1 MRFGTLGSEAS
12 NHALVLNRYLEAREI
27 KDAAVD
33 LFLDFRTAFDAL
45 LNGDIDFVLQV
56 SVHPQHTECVA
67 RTVNRAFIV
76 DTFIA
81 SSKPLGILT
90 RTDVANPR
98 TIGLQPATRAYANLS
113 GWTEQI
119 EEASTSTV
127 ADGLVAGKYESGV
140 AAIELLDQYPGR
152 FRLDYEIGAVQD
164 AWVLFGREPVC
175 LGDILLWPE
184 SPVRKILKLPNV

>member
-27 KDAAVD
+27 QDSIVH
-33 LFLDFRTAFDAL
+33 LYLDFGEAFDAL
-45 LNGDIDFVLQV
+45 LSGDIDFVLQV

-67 RTVNRAFIV
+67 RYINRAFIV

-90 RTDVANPR
+90 RQDVSIPK
-98 TIGLQPATRAYANLS
+98 TIALQPATRGYADLS
-113 GWTEQI
+113 AWTEQI

-127 ADGLVAGKYESGV
+127 ADGLVARKYDSGIAALELV
-140 AAIELLDQYPGR
+140 AEYPGR
-152 FRLDYEIGAVQD
+152 FKIEHEIGAIQD
-164 AWVLFGREPVC
+164 AWVMFGREAIC
-175 LGDILLWPE
+175 LGDILVWPE
-184 SPVRKILKLPNV
+184 HPVRKLFRTTEK

>member
-27 KDAAVD
+27 QDAAVH
-33 LFLDFRTAFDAL
+33 LYLDFGEAFDAL
-45 LNGDIDFVLQV
+45 LSGDIDFVLQV

-81 SSKPLGILT
+81 PSKPLGILT
-90 RTDVANPR
+90 QIGVAPPR
-98 TIGLQPATRAYANLS
+98 TIGLQPATRGYADLS
-113 GWTEQI
+113 AWTEQV

-127 ADGLVAGKYESGV
+127 ADGLVAGRFDSGI
-140 AAIELLDQYPGR
+140 AALELLEQYPGR
-152 FRLDYEIGAVQD
+152 FRLDNEIGPIQD
-164 AWVLFGREPVC
+164 AWIVFGREPVC
-175 LGDILLWPE
+175 LGDILVWPE
-184 SPVRKILKLPNV
+184 HPVQKLFQTTDH